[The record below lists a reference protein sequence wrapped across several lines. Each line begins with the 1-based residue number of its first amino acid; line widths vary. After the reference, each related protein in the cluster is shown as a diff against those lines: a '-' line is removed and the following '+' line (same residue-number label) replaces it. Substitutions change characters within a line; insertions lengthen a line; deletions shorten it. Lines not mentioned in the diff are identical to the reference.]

1 MIQEKYDTSKIQPT
15 VAITFMSSKD
25 NDEEYVMYLKS
36 DNIEIM
42 IDDKADEFIKEP
54 F

>member
-1 MIQEKYDTSKIQPT
+1 MP
-15 VAITFMSSKD
+15 SKD

-36 DNIEIM
+36 DNIEVM
-42 IDDKADEFIKEP
+42 IDDKVDEFIKEP

>member
-1 MIQEKYDTSKIQPT
+1 MP
-15 VAITFMSSKD
+15 SKD

-42 IDDKADEFIKEP
+42 IDDKVDEFIKEP